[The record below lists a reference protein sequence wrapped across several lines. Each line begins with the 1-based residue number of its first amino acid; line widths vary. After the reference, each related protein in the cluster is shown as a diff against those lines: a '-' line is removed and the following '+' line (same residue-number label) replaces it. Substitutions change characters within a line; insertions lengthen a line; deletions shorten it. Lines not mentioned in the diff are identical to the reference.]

1 MTNKELK
8 LAASYYT
15 STFYALMKKN
25 KKDLKLKESDQADLV
40 YRSYFIFCIQSMFN
54 LVLFMYS
61 GMRFNFIRDAE
72 INVALFFTVLLLH
85 LTCLPSARDGI
96 AMMKYVLV
104 HNDEFS
110 HPITAFALGLI
121 SFATMF
127 SAEVV
132 NISAA
137 QNKKSVDI
145 AIAGFIGFK
154 LIIDLPKN
162 YMESMEEIAPKGLV
176 GKLSLK
182 RSSRAADRPQMH
194 ADWLF
199 SSIFVCFNVFVVG
212 ARIRV
217 RIPHRHYRPRH
228 PVQPATRA
236 TFQLSVDELG
246 LRIRSELPVVFRA
259 TGVVAF
265 I

>member
-1 MTNKELK
+1 VTNKELK

-137 QNKKSVDI
+137 QNKKSVDV

-154 LIIDLPKN
+154 LIIDLPKI
-162 YMESMEEIAPKGLV
+162 YMESMEEFAPKALV
-176 GKLSLK
+176 GKLTLR
-182 RSSRAADRPQMH
+182 RSRRAADRPKMQ

-199 SSIFVCFNVFVVG
+199 NSIFVCFNVFYKSVFFYF
-212 ARIRV
+212 
-217 RIPHRHYRPRH
+217 IPF
-228 PVQPATRA
+228 ATI
-236 TFQLSVDELG
+236 LYPMVKSLKGNIVD
-246 LRIRSELPVVFRA
+246 S
-259 TGVVAF
+259 
-265 I
+265 